1 MGVQLFG
8 TGDRWTRIALPVG
21 YRRTARWVPRI
32 GDEFP
37 DFAAD
42 STQGRLRF
50 RAWARGA
57 WVVFFAHPAAFTPVC
72 TTEIAQFAMD
82 AAEFAARGARLLA
95 ISRDPVA
102 EASEWA
108 RQIGEDFAAPVGFPI
123 VADPGGAIV
132 EACGMIHGAD
142 EAPLPVRK
150 TFVIDPAGRI
160 RIIMEYPHC
169 VGRSVAETLRV
180 LDALQAS
187 DRHGLVAPADW
198 RPGDP
203 LLVPAGESHDHAGD
217 RLGRTV
223 RRLRGYLGVVD
234 V

>member
-82 AAEFAARGARLLA
+82 AAEFAARGARLGGPHR
-95 ISRDPVA
+95 STKQ
-102 EASEWA
+102 WA
-108 RQIGEDFAAPVGFPI
+108 RTPTRRTTAATSRGCFP
-123 VADPGGAIV
+123 A
-132 EACGMIHGAD
+132 
-142 EAPLPVRK
+142 
-150 TFVIDPAGRI
+150 
-160 RIIMEYPHC
+160 
-169 VGRSVAETLRV
+169 
-180 LDALQAS
+180 
-187 DRHGLVAPADW
+187 
-198 RPGDP
+198 
-203 LLVPAGESHDHAGD
+203 
-217 RLGRTV
+217 
-223 RRLRGYLGVVD
+223 
-234 V
+234 